1 MVSRLQLLGILL
13 VSSLIFA
20 CQDGSKSTKAA
31 TKATD
36 KTEVTTATPAAK
48 PQQTTAKASNIVMDE
63 HAVKTIANN
72 KVTFVDG
79 TSYDI
84 PAAAG
89 STSFFLLRHAEKEK
103 EGENPGLTAAGT
115 KRAERL
121 ADIFKS
127 ENLDRVYTTF
137 FQRTIKTIEPV
148 TNMMGIFYNA
158 YQPNDMKTFS
168 ETILKNDQGK
178 KVLIVGHSNTTM
190 TLINL
195 LSFQPNKYQTI
206 PETEFDHLYLVQ
218 ISAKGER
225 TVVKMKY

>member
-1 MVSRLQLLGILL
+1 MRNRLQLLGILL
-13 VSSLIFA
+13 GSILIFA
-20 CQDGSKSTKAA
+20 CQDGTKSAKEA
-31 TKATD
+31 TKASD
-36 KTEVTTATPAAK
+36 KTEATTATPKAK
-48 PQQTTAKASNIVMDE
+48 PQNAKASNIMMDE

-84 PAAAG
+84 PAAEAG
-89 STSFFLLRHAEKEK
+89 STSIFLLRHAEKQK
-103 EGENPGLTAAGT
+103 EGENPGLTKAGT

-137 FQRTIKTIEPV
+137 FQRTMKTIEPV
-148 TNMMGIFYNA
+148 TSMMGVFYNA

-178 KVLIVGHSNTTM
+178 KILVVGHSNTTT
-190 TLINL
+190 TLVNL
-195 LSFQPNKYQTI
+195 LSFQPNKYPTI

-218 ISAKGER
+218 ISAKGQR